1 MTSRL
6 GMGISKIFFYDVMT
20 FSVSFRQIKEPVEI
34 TRMYYK
40 DIPLIN
46 LVKPRLHFNKDSGMW
61 LGFS

>member
-6 GMGISKIFFYDVMT
+6 GIGKSKIFFYGVMT
-20 FSVSFRQIKEPVEI
+20 FLSVSVRQIKQPVEI

-46 LVKPRLHFNKDSGMW
+46 LVKPRITGCGSEF
-61 LGFS
+61 GFS